1 MTERN
6 KTFQVKVNEFIFLF
20 TEKEI
25 AEADL
30 IQSAPGEYNLI
41 RNHRSVN
48 TKLINCDA
56 TAKKSKIEVD
66 GEFYAVE
73 IKDEL
78 DQMLDTM
85 GFSNVS
91 AKHEK
96 EIKAPMPGLV
106 LDVAV
111 HVGQEVHEGERVLIL
126 EAMKMENSITTH
138 CTAVIKKI
146 LVEKGQPVEKGQILV
161 ELE

>member
-1 MTERN
+1 MTDRI
-6 KTFQVKVNEFIFLF
+6 KTFQVKVNEFVFLF
-20 TEKEI
+20 TEKESI
-25 AEADL
+25 EANI
-30 IQSAPGEYNLI
+30 IQTAPGEYNLI
-41 RNHRSVN
+41 RNYRSVN
-48 TKLINCDA
+48 TKLLECDF

-66 GEFYAVE
+66 GEPYMVE

-85 GFSNVS
+85 GFNNVS

-106 LDVAV
+106 LDIAV
-111 HVGQEVHEGERVLIL
+111 QVGQEVHEGERVLIL

-138 CTAVIKKI
+138 CTAIIKKI
-146 LVEKGQPVEKGQILV
+146 LVKKGQPVEKGQILV